1 MPALHHTNILGDSS
15 GSGRFAD
22 FFGGL
27 AMVFDYR
34 CVPWACA
41 LVDLRRGGLAS
52 VSLPLASS
60 FGKAGRGACG
70 RATADHCSFGT
81 LLEVLW
87 PPQLTGGAWHVRIH
101 PR

>member
-1 MPALHHTNILGDSS
+1 MPALHPTNILGDSS

-41 LVDLRRGGLAS
+41 LVDLRLCRRLLVCLCRYPQFLAKLYEARADVHAPIAARLERCS
-52 VSLPLASS
+52 KS
-60 FGKAGRGACG
+60 FGR
-70 RATADHCSFGT
+70 HS
-81 LLEVLW
+81 
-87 PPQLTGGAWHVRIH
+87 
-101 PR
+101 

>member
-1 MPALHHTNILGDSS
+1 MTALQLTNILGDSS

-41 LVDLRRGGLAS
+41 LVDGEA
-52 VSLPLASS
+52 
-60 FGKAGRGACG
+60 AC
-70 RATADHCSFGT
+70 
-81 LLEVLW
+81 
-87 PPQLTGGAWHVRIH
+87 
-101 PR
+101 

>member
-1 MPALHHTNILGDSS
+1 MTALQPTNILGDSS

-41 LVDLRRGGLAS
+41 LFDFATERPLAS
-52 VSLPLASS
+52 VLRLLALV
-60 FGKAGRGACG
+60 GKQRASGR
-70 RATADHCSFGT
+70 
-81 LLEVLW
+81 
-87 PPQLTGGAWHVRIH
+87 
-101 PR
+101 